1 VVAIKTILVLIARWL
16 PLWGS
21 QPGENIALFANC
33 PHLAAMPDLPA
44 DRDPALEQSFRDAM
58 RRLAATVTVLS
69 ARDPQGRRCGMTAT
83 AVTSVSAEPP
93 ALLACVNRSAAL
105 HAHLGLGH
113 KLCINLLQTAQQP
126 ISNVFSGGAE
136 GEARFATGD
145 WREDGHGVPYLH
157 DAQANIFCA
166 VEAVHAYG
174 SHGIFIGRVLRV
186 NCREA
191 IAPLVYQDGRYM
203 RTELL

>member
-1 VVAIKTILVLIARWL
+1 
-16 PLWGS
+16 
-21 QPGENIALFANC
+21 
-33 PHLAAMPDLPA
+33 MPDQPA
-44 DRDPALEQSFRDAM
+44 DRDPALEQSFRAAM

-69 ARDPQGRRCGMTAT
+69 TRDPQGRRCAMTAT
-83 AVTSVSAEPP
+83 AVTSVSAHPP

-113 KLCINLLQTAQQP
+113 KLCINLLHTNQQP
-126 ISNVFSGGAE
+126 ISDICSGGAE

-145 WREDGHGVPYLH
+145 WREDADGVPYLQ
-157 DAQANIFCA
+157 DSQANIFCA

-174 SHGIFIGRVLRV
+174 SHSIFIGRVLLV
-186 NCREA
+186 HCREA

-203 RTELL
+203 RTEPL

>member
-1 VVAIKTILVLIARWL
+1 MSDPCFPAS
-16 PLWGS
+16 P
-21 QPGENIALFANC
+21 PGL
-33 PHLAAMPDLPA
+33 DG
-44 DRDPALEQSFRDAM
+44 DFRAAM

-69 ARDPQGRRCGMTAT
+69 ARDQLGRRCGMTAT
-83 AVTSVSAEPP
+83 AVTSVSAAPP

-105 HAHLGLGH
+105 HAHLGLGNRF
-113 KLCINLLQTAQQP
+113 CINLLHTGQQP
-126 ISNVFSGGAE
+126 ISEICSGGAE
-136 GEARFATGD
+136 GEARFNTGD
-145 WREDGHGVPYLH
+145 WRDDAEAVPYLH

-186 NCREA
+186 QTRDA

-203 RTELL
+203 RTEPL

>member
-1 VVAIKTILVLIARWL
+1 
-16 PLWGS
+16 
-21 QPGENIALFANC
+21 
-33 PHLAAMPDLPA
+33 MPDTAFAASMPIDQA
-44 DRDPALEQSFRDAM
+44 FRAAM

-69 ARDPQGRRCGMTAT
+69 ARDARGQRCGMTAT

-105 HAHLGLGH
+105 HAHLGLGQVF
-113 KLCINLLQTAQQP
+113 CINLLHTGQQP
-126 ISNVFSGGAE
+126 ISDIFSGGAE
-136 GEARFATGD
+136 GEARFASGNWQD
-145 WREDGHGVPYLH
+145 SLEGAPFLV

-166 VEAVHAYG
+166 VEAIHAYG

-186 NCREA
+186 LCQDA

-203 RTELL
+203 RTEPLG